1 MGALRILAVGV
12 GVIVVSAIPGFL
24 PGSLAPRIARDFA
37 FGSAELGVVVAAF
50 YAVAALGSVP
60 AGNLVDRIGASAGLR
75 ITCAVAATTMLG
87 AALLGRSTTSLALIV
102 GLSGAGN
109 ALCTPSSAALIAT
122 SLRARWRGLGFGAA
136 QGGASWGSLLAGLA
150 LPGIA
155 IPLGWRWVFVSA
167 GVLAVVVG
175 LAVPG
180 GVSRPVAEHEAA
192 PAVGQ
197 PGSRPSAAARL
208 GPANYLMA
216 LAAALAA
223 TASVSMVSFLV
234 LYALRV
240 GLDERQAGLLLALI
254 GFTGAV
260 GRPCA
265 GLLGGQRGGGP
276 ALAWASALLCVG
288 SAGFLLLATGYPGA
302 LVLGSLLAGG
312 VGASWSGLGTLATTA
327 AAPGRPAAAVGVMM
341 TGLFTGAVVGPLIAG
356 VVSGRA
362 GYQVVW
368 AVNAVLALAAVGVLL
383 VVRRLAFSR

>member
-60 AGNLVDRIGASAGLR
+60 AGNLVDRIGASASLR
-75 ITCAVAATTMLG
+75 ITCAAAAATMLG

-109 ALCTPSSAALIAT
+109 ALCTPGSAALIAT
-122 SLRARWRGLGFGAA
+122 SLRARWRGLGYGAA

-265 GLLGGQRGGGP
+265 GLLGGQRGRGKPRAYGVFP
-276 ALAWASALLCVG
+276 SPQVASERSCSRRRILSSAWAPRRSSTAPTRASTRATPPTTESKAAKLSVPVASTWRAVAAAGESQG
-288 SAGFLLLATGYPGA
+288 SVIT
-302 LVLGSLLAGG
+302 
-312 VGASWSGLGTLATTA
+312 TTA
-327 AAPGRPAAAVGVMM
+327 APRSAASRQPRM
-341 TGLFTGAVVGPLIAG
+341 
-356 VVSGRA
+356 VSR
-362 GYQVVW
+362 W
-368 AVNAVLALAAVGVLL
+368 
-383 VVRRLAFSR
+383 